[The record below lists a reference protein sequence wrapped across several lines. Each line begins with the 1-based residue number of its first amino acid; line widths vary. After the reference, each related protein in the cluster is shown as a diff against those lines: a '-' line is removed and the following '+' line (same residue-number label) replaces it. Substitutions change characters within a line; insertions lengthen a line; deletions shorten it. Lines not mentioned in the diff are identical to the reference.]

1 MILQKKHNIFDL
13 FLPFP
18 TIPDHFYP
26 LLPNTVHF
34 LQPGN
39 ICLNHFQRFYAKL
52 CYDLFR
58 IFRSNTFDQTGTEIF
73 FNTKYCGRK
82 RFFPALCCKLSAVT
96 TVHFPISINQQYRTN
111 IHIQQT
117 SDDCHKFFVTF
128 YGTFE
133 DRVTVFRIL
142 ISNAFH
148 HTPDFYCKMLR
159 SLLNFYALQ
168 LHIFILHL
176 MTVCLIIYRIFRFL
190 TDTSICCFRCFFSG
204 FLHTPLMCLTHLRH
218 HALIHFL
225 VHVTVIQCSMCTF
238 R

>member
-1 MILQKKHNIFDL
+1 MILQKKHNILDL

-18 TIPDHFYP
+18 AVPDHLDSFF
-26 LLPNTVHF
+26 TDAVHF

-39 ICLNHFQRFYAKL
+39 IRLNHFQRFYAKL

-58 IFRSNTFDQTGTEIF
+58 IFRTNALDQTGTKIF
-73 FNTKYCGRK
+73 FNTKYRRRK
-82 RFFPALCCKLSAVT
+82 RFFPALCSKLSAVT

-133 DRVTVFRIL
+133 DRVAIFRIL

-148 HTPDFYCKMLR
+148 HTSDFYCKMLR
-159 SLLNFYALQ
+159 SLLNLY
-168 LHIFILHL
+168 
-176 MTVCLIIYRIFRFL
+176 V
-190 TDTSICCFRCFFSG
+190 FRCLFSG
-204 FLHTPLMCLTHLRH
+204 FLHTLLMCLTHLSH

-225 VHVTVIQCSMCTF
+225 VHVTVIQCSMRTF

>member
-1 MILQKKHNIFDL
+1 MILQKKHNILDL

-18 TIPDHFYP
+18 AVPDHLDSFF
-26 LLPNTVHF
+26 TDAVHF

-39 ICLNHFQRFYAKL
+39 IRLNHFQRFYAKL

-58 IFRSNTFDQTGTEIF
+58 IFRTNAFDQTGTKIF
-73 FNTKYCGRK
+73 FNTKYRRRK
-82 RFFPALCCKLSAVT
+82 RFFPALCSKLSAVT

-133 DRVTVFRIL
+133 DRVAIFRIL

-148 HTPDFYCKMLR
+148 HPPDFYCKMLR
-159 SLLNFYALQ
+159 SLLNLYALR
-168 LHIFILHL
+168 LHVFILHL
-176 MTVCLIIYRIFRFL
+176 MAVCHIIYRICRFL
-190 TDTSICCFRCFFSG
+190 TNTSICCFRCLFSG
-204 FLHTPLMCLTHLRH
+204 FLHTLLMRLTHLRH

-225 VHVTVIQCSMCTF
+225 VHVTVIQCSMRTF